1 MFKYADK
8 DHDGKISYPEFQVM
22 INPPK
27 LSAGIHNLK
36 KLSKKKVTIQAWKPE
51 TLSVT
56 NIMKLTPNQDL
67 SKY

>member
-1 MFKYADK
+1 MFEYADK

-27 LSAGIHNLK
+27 LPAGTHTMRKI
-36 KLSKKKVTIQAWKPE
+36 SKKKVTIQAWKPE